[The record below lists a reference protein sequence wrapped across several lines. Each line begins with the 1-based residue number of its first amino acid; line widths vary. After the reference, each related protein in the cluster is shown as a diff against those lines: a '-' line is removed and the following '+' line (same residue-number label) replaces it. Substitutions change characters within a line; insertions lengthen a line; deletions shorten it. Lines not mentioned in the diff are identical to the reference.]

1 MANTN
6 AVRHGAYAARLLPDE
21 EEPYEAKR
29 KLFSHALG
37 AMDAFDQQLVHLL
50 AMLAAKVD
58 VAAAKGAKPDAI
70 GPLINQIIQLM
81 RELKATR
88 ASRLPEPQGEGK
100 TFADLFALLK
110 EMIANRKKAK
120 VAGENNDDGL
130 REPVERKCARCGNT
144 TEHTINVDGDLV
156 CRNCGMIT
164 SEAKQQS
171 TEESDKDEDQGK

>member
-29 KLFSHALG
+29 KLFSRALG

-100 TFADLFALLK
+100 TFSRARSFHGGAKKGNEYIHPRKPLDFQLVARFTRADSS
-110 EMIANRKKAK
+110 MIAR
-120 VAGENNDDGL
+120 
-130 REPVERKCARCGNT
+130 AR
-144 TEHTINVDGDLV
+144 
-156 CRNCGMIT
+156 
-164 SEAKQQS
+164 
-171 TEESDKDEDQGK
+171 